1 MDTRKRWRLGLLATL
16 LVLATAYVAVP
27 YRLGVVMG
35 ESMSP
40 SMKHGDMYVL
50 ERAQGRADNVRVG
63 DVVVF
68 RHNGTTYLKRV
79 LAAPGDTVYVLTFP
93 GTGRDEFVMDWEL
106 AGVRRITKSMRR
118 WYSAKVV
125 SRRVPEGFFYAVGDH
140 VSASVDS
147 REFGPVPIQ
156 SVLGRLANPPA
167 PQPLLHHVAGAYR
180 STWNRD
186 RS

>member
-1 MDTRKRWRLGLLATL
+1 MDTRNRRRLGLLATL
-16 LVLATAYVAVP
+16 LGVATAYVAVP
-27 YRLGVVMG
+27 FRLGVVMG

-50 ERAQGRADNVRVG
+50 ERTQGRFGDVRVG

-79 LAAPGDTVYVLTFP
+79 LAKPGDTVYVLTFP

-106 AGVRRITKSMRR
+106 ASVRRITRRMRR

-125 SRRVPEGFFYAVGDH
+125 PRRVPEGFFYAVGDLWTPQWTA
-140 VSASVDS
+140 VSSAPCPCRASWAGCRTPPNRS
-147 REFGPVPIQ
+147 RC
-156 SVLGRLANPPA
+156 
-167 PQPLLHHVAGAYR
+167 
-180 STWNRD
+180 
-186 RS
+186 